1 MNRQATFSGTVVFI
15 LLITAVFFLLYS
27 KWTVIIGILL
37 VLLTLHQLLTMALFR
52 SPSKRRSPLEHP
64 DWKIMQTKRD
74 GFEIFGQINLVEGK
88 NPLII
93 FLHGW
98 ESSSIRFLERMQIF
112 QSKNCHTLILESRS
126 HGLAPSTKEW
136 TARKITLDLDTLLD
150 EVDQSLVSSVHIYGH
165 SMGGFI
171 ALGLQH
177 ERCQGW
183 WKDKLSTV
191 MLESPMTAYSF
202 VLKKLLGPLAFT
214 MPLMK
219 SLSVSAI
226 KKIHPELINPNF
238 SDFDTPNWGLPN
250 IPTLVLQAADD
261 HLLGREHYDLLMKHL
276 DVEHEAHIIQTLHH
290 SQNQVDTERDELIMQ
305 WIEKRIV

>member
-1 MNRQATFSGTVVFI
+1 MKRKATFSGIVVFI
-15 LLITAVFFLLYS
+15 LLITAVLCLLYS
-27 KWTVIIGILL
+27 KWTAIFGVLL
-37 VLLTLHQLLTMALFR
+37 VLFILHQLLTMALFR
-52 SPSKRRSPLEHP
+52 SPRTKGKPLEHP
-64 DWKIMQTKRD
+64 DWKIIQSKRD
-74 GFEIFGQINLVEGK
+74 GFEIFGQINMVEGK
-88 NPLII
+88 NPLIV

-136 TARKITLDLDTLLD
+136 TARKITQDLDSLLG
-150 EVDQSLVSSVHIYGH
+150 EIDQNLVSSVHIYGH

-177 ERCQGW
+177 DRCQGW

-202 VLKKLLGPLAFT
+202 VLNKLMGPLAIL

-226 KKIHPELINPNF
+226 KKIHPEFGDPIF

-276 DVEHEAHIIQTLHH
+276 DVENEAHIIQTLHH
-290 SQNQVDTERDELIMQ
+290 SHNQVDAERDELILQ

>member
-1 MNRQATFSGTVVFI
+1 MRRQATFSGIVVFI
-15 LLITAVFFLLYS
+15 FLITALLCLIYS
-27 KWTVIIGILL
+27 KWTAIFGVLITLFILQ
-37 VLLTLHQLLTMALFR
+37 QLLTMALFR
-52 SPSKRRSPLEHP
+52 GPSKGRKPLEHP
-64 DWKIMQTKRD
+64 DWKIIQTKRD
-74 GFEIFGQINLVEGK
+74 GFEIFGQINMVEGK

-136 TARKITLDLDTLLD
+136 TARKITQDLDSLLG
-150 EVDQSLVSSVHIYGH
+150 EIDQDQVSAVHIYGH

-202 VLKKLLGPLAFT
+202 VLNKLMGPLAIF

-219 SLSVSAI
+219 SLSVAAI
-226 KKIHPELINPNF
+226 KKIHPELVNPTF
-238 SDFDTPNWGLPN
+238 SDFDTPKWGLPN
-250 IPTLVLQAADD
+250 KPTLVLQAADD
-261 HLLGREHYDLLMKHL
+261 HLLGREHYDLLMEHL
-276 DVEHEAHIIQTLHH
+276 DVENESHIIQTLHH
-290 SQNQVDTERDELIMQ
+290 SQNQVDAERDELIMQ